1 MYERFVS
8 ATGRLSFYEMVSAAS
23 SLPTKI
29 PFPRTETTAGRD
41 SVRACVRLLRRKVEQ
56 LVLAGPLRRQIG
68 ALTRS
73 GTRKANEIVM
83 LIFLAQ
89 QFSRLA
95 ILSALAVGSATS
107 SIKPTTA
114 TGKRCHQ
121 SRPRLRTDRASMLR
135 ADSPRAKE
143 SRGAVLPVSSA
154 VAPQECLPRQA
165 G

>member
-1 MYERFVS
+1 
-8 ATGRLSFYEMVSAAS
+8 
-23 SLPTKI
+23 
-29 PFPRTETTAGRD
+29 
-41 SVRACVRLLRRKVEQ
+41 
-56 LVLAGPLRRQIG
+56 
-68 ALTRS
+68 
-73 GTRKANEIVM
+73 M

-135 ADSPRAKE
+135 ADSPRAE
-143 SRGAVLPVSSA
+143 EFRDAVLLVSSA
-154 VAPQECLPRQA
+154 KAPQECSVTRQA